1 MLRDYFSLAA
11 ENLKTRKLRTWLTMI
26 GIFIG
31 IAAIVSLISLGQ
43 GMKDAITSQF
53 QSFGSDRL
61 TVQAKGIQ
69 FGPPGS
75 NVVVPLTKDDIKV
88 IEKVNGVD
96 SVSGRLIQ
104 TAVATFEK
112 KNKVTWFVDAPSDSK
127 QRALFNDILKPK
139 TSSGRFLLTSDKYKV
154 VVGNDYST
162 SPLLGKEVIAG
173 DKIEVN
179 GQQFEI
185 VGILEKKGNPQF
197 DLAIYMNEEVLRDV
211 TNTPDKVSMITV
223 RINKGEDLN
232 RMADTITRALRRA
245 RNEADG
251 KETFQIQTPEQTL
264 SAVNTILT
272 IVQAVL
278 IGIASI
284 SLLVGGIGIMN
295 TMYTSVLERTK
306 EIGIMKA
313 IGAKNSDVLLIFLIE
328 SGFLG
333 LLGGIIGLTLGILI
347 SKSVEIIATNV
358 LGTGLLKASISIYLL
373 AGALLFSFLI
383 GSISGVLPA
392 IQASKMTPVKALR
405 SK

>member
-53 QSFGSDRL
+53 QSLGSDRL
-61 TVQAKGIQ
+61 TIQAKGIQ
-69 FGPPGS
+69 FGPPDS

-127 QRALFNDILKPK
+127 QRALFNDVLKPK
-139 TSSGRFLLTSDKYKV
+139 TSSGRFLSTSDKYKV

-162 SPLLGKEVIAG
+162 SPLLGKEVVVG
-173 DKIEVN
+173 DKIEIN

-245 RNEADG
+245 RNEAEG

>member
-53 QSFGSDRL
+53 QSLGSDRL
-61 TVQAKGIQ
+61 TIQAKGIQ

-112 KNKVTWFVDAPSDSK
+112 KNKVTWFVDVPSDSK

-139 TSSGRFLLTSDKYKV
+139 TSYGRFLLTSDKYKV

-162 SPLLGKEVIAG
+162 SPLLGKEVVVG
-173 DKIEVN
+173 DKIEIN

>member
-53 QSFGSDRL
+53 QSLGSDRL
-61 TVQAKGIQ
+61 TIQAKGIQ

-162 SPLLGKEVIAG
+162 SPLLGKEVVAG
-173 DKIEVN
+173 DKIEIN

-245 RNEADG
+245 RNEAEG

-264 SAVNTILT
+264 GAVNTILT

>member
-53 QSFGSDRL
+53 QSLGSDRL
-61 TVQAKGIQ
+61 TIQAKGIQ
-69 FGPPGS
+69 FGPPDS

-112 KNKVTWFVDAPSDSK
+112 KNKVTWFVDVPSDSK

-162 SPLLGKEVIAG
+162 SPLLGKEVVVG
-173 DKIEVN
+173 DKIEIN

>member
-53 QSFGSDRL
+53 QSLGSDRL
-61 TVQAKGIQ
+61 TIQAKGIQ

-112 KNKVTWFVDAPSDSK
+112 KNKVTWFVDVPSDSK

>member
-112 KNKVTWFVDAPSDSK
+112 KNKVTWFVDVPSDSK

-162 SPLLGKEVIAG
+162 SPLLGKEVVVG
-173 DKIEVN
+173 DKIEIN

-245 RNEADG
+245 RNEAEG

-264 SAVNTILT
+264 GAVNTILT

>member
-53 QSFGSDRL
+53 QSLGSDRL
-61 TVQAKGIQ
+61 TIQAKGIQ

-112 KNKVTWFVDAPSDSK
+112 KNKVTWFVDVPSDSK

-162 SPLLGKEVIAG
+162 SPLLGKEVVVG
-173 DKIEVN
+173 DKIEIN

>member
-53 QSFGSDRL
+53 QSLGSDRL
-61 TVQAKGIQ
+61 TIQAKGIQ

-127 QRALFNDILKPK
+127 QRALFNDVLKPK
-139 TSSGRFLLTSDKYKV
+139 TSSGRFLSTSDKYKV
-154 VVGNDYST
+154 IVGNDYST

>member
-53 QSFGSDRL
+53 QSLGSDRL
-61 TVQAKGIQ
+61 TIQAKGIQ
-69 FGPPGS
+69 FGPPDS

-127 QRALFNDILKPK
+127 QRALFNDVLKPK
-139 TSSGRFLLTSDKYKV
+139 TSSGRFLSTSDKYKV
-154 VVGNDYST
+154 IVGNDYST

>member
-53 QSFGSDRL
+53 QSLGSDRL
-61 TVQAKGIQ
+61 TIQAKGIQ

-223 RINKGEDLN
+223 RINKGKDLN

-245 RNEADG
+245 RNEAEG

-264 SAVNTILT
+264 GAVNTILT

>member
-53 QSFGSDRL
+53 QSLGSDRL

-69 FGPPGS
+69 FGPPDS

-127 QRALFNDILKPK
+127 QRALFNDVLKPK
-139 TSSGRFLLTSDKYKV
+139 TSSGRFLSTSDKYKV

-162 SPLLGKEVIAG
+162 SPLLGKEVVVG
-173 DKIEVN
+173 DKIEIN

>member
-53 QSFGSDRL
+53 QSLGSDRL
-61 TVQAKGIQ
+61 TIQAKGIQ

-112 KNKVTWFVDAPSDSK
+112 KNKVTWFVDVPSDSK

-162 SPLLGKEVIAG
+162 SPLLGKEVVVG
-173 DKIEVN
+173 DKIEIN

-197 DLAIYMNEEVLRDV
+197 ELAIYMNEEVLRDV